1 MAAFLAV
8 VVGAVGTV
16 AVGMAAAARL
26 RACACRVLCCE
37 CGRTRMLPSGAAT
50 AVIVGDRGQEAGRQM
65 HNHTQGY
72 ETATHYGAGEHS
84 AGSNKR
90 VGATTRPR
98 RNCIATYL
106 RPMPESTMR

>member
-1 MAAFLAV
+1 MPAVGSCMGMAAFLAV

-65 HNHTQGY
+65 HNHT
-72 ETATHYGAGEHS
+72 
-84 AGSNKR
+84 
-90 VGATTRPR
+90 
-98 RNCIATYL
+98 
-106 RPMPESTMR
+106 